1 MEKLRELMERKDL
14 SIGEVARLTGEPK
27 SKISGILRGNY
38 PGRMEEQERLI
49 VEKLLEALGE
59 GGSDMEATPG
69 KLKVRPVFI
78 QTRNV
83 QRFEKLCS
91 ELMDPE
97 AVLGPSLAAVIG
109 RAGRGKTEAA
119 RHHAVMNDAI
129 YIRFMGMF
137 SAVDLLREVAHE
149 LDGVRPRTTR
159 ACLNVIEKEM
169 GRGRRLIIVDEAD
182 RMPISYIHV
191 FRDLNERCACP
202 VIFIGEE
209 GLKAK
214 LASQRRISSRT
225 RAELEFAP
233 VTSLDVSTY
242 WKQAV
247 GIALAPEVTKA
258 LHKRSGGDFRLVV
271 KDALALVRVLNANET
286 TQVTM
291 AMVKG
296 LEGGS

>member
-1 MEKLRELMERKDL
+1 METLRSMMEERGL
-14 SIGEVARLTGEPK
+14 SIGDVARLTREPK
-27 SKISGILRGNY
+27 SKISGILRGSY
-38 PGRMEEQERLI
+38 PGRIEEQERI
-49 VEKLLEALGE
+49 IANKLLEALGE
-59 GGSDMEATPG
+59 RRPAQAAPG
-69 KLKVRPVFI
+69 QLKVRPVFI

-83 QRFEKLCS
+83 QHFEKLCR
-91 ELMDPE
+91 ELMDPD

-119 RHHAVMNDAI
+119 KHHAVMNGAI

-182 RMPISYIHV
+182 RMPVSYIHV

-214 LASQRRISSRT
+214 LSSQRRISSRT
-225 RAELEFAP
+225 RAEVEFGE
-233 VTSLDVSTY
+233 VSISDLTTY

-247 GIALAPEVTKA
+247 GIELDPEVAKA

-271 KDALALVRVLNANET
+271 KDALALVRILNANST
-286 TQVTM
+286 LTVTM
-291 AMVKG
+291 SMVKG
-296 LEGGS
+296 LEN